1 MNCISGARGAFRSD
15 YSSGNSFYSPFYPSI
30 YIPSATT
37 VTYEGI
43 FNSTYFKL
51 NSREEK
57 KTLNMEISLAS
68 VINPIS
74 KEKEVWLGTLL
85 KSKYDGQK
93 INKLIDLSIAID
105 VSGSMSG
112 SRINTAKQSLIQLI
126 KKLNDDDNI
135 TISKFNNDA
144 QPIFNYQ
151 KVSQLKSIEYVSKIE
166 ALKASGG
173 TDILK
178 AFKLAYDLMT
188 PDNCNK
194 NKMRRIIIIT
204 DMEDRVNEELTKFC
218 EKISNEGIYVTILGI
233 SSSFR
238 TDLAEMTSHIKGA
251 NYVVI
256 KESKDI
262 NKYLVED
269 FEYLCFPDATDI
281 SLEITTPYIKIERI
295 VGSGKEGVEDI
306 YAKSEWNLD
315 QHKFYSDDFKQKIF
329 FLLLYF
335 KRKNMTLPKP
345 VIFTL
350 SEFMVPGV
358 KKELSKIVTSFPSQL
373 KTLEGNKTY
382 VEGGMILLR
391 LDKATIKN
399 ENIMNFGINYYNE
412 LENKKECLDI
422 EYSFKKEIIE
432 KPNYFSDI
440 KIETALSL
448 FYFAKFNRR
457 FMKIC
462 NNENKKKKYDKE
474 YIKRKEFLDEKES
487 IKNFMNEH
495 LSSDKSDKLNEE
507 LVKEYLDNMEKNVEK
522 AIKICGAEKE
532 EGKKDKRNKWNSLI
546 Y

>member
-1 MNCISGARGAFRSD
+1 MFLVLCQVRE
-15 YSSGNSFYSPFYPSI
+15 SI
-30 YIPSATT
+30 LQI
-37 VTYEGI
+37 
-43 FNSTYFKL
+43 
-51 NSREEK
+51 
-57 KTLNMEISLAS
+57 
-68 VINPIS
+68 
-74 KEKEVWLGTLL
+74 
-85 KSKYDGQK
+85 
-93 INKLIDLSIAID
+93 
-105 VSGSMSG
+105 
-112 SRINTAKQSLIQLI
+112 I

-295 VGSGKEGVEDI
+295 VEDI
-306 YAKSEWNLD
+306 YAKGEWNLD

-495 LSSDKSDKLNEE
+495 LSSDKNDKLNEE

>member
-1 MNCISGARGAFRSD
+1 MKTIGGARGAFRSEI
-15 YSSGNSFYSPFYPSI
+15 SSRNSFKSPYYPSLDV
-30 YIPSATT
+30 PSATT

-51 NSREEK
+51 NSKEEEK
-57 KTLNMEISLAS
+57 ALNMEISLAS
-68 VINPIS
+68 VINPLS

-85 KSKYDGQK
+85 KSKYDGKK

-105 VSGSMSG
+105 VSGSMKG
-112 SRINTAKQSLIQLI
+112 PRINTAKQSLIQLI
-126 KKLNDDDNI
+126 QKLNGDDNI
-135 TISKFNNDA
+135 SILKFNHNSE
-144 QPIFNYQ
+144 PIFKYQ
-151 KVSQLKSIEYVSKIE
+151 KVSQLKSIDYISEIE
-166 ALKASGG
+166 KLKAGG
-173 TDILK
+173 NTNILK

-188 PDNCNK
+188 KENCDK

-204 DMEDRVNEELTKFC
+204 DMIDKVNEVHKKFC
-218 EKISNEGIYVTILGI
+218 ERISQEGIYITILGI

-495 LSSDKSDKLNEE
+495 LSSDKNDKLNEE